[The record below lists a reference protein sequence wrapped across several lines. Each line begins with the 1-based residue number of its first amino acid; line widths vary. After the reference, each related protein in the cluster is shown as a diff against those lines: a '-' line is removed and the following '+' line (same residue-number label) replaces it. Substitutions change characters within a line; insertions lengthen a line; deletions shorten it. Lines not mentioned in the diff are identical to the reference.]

1 MKNEQEKKEYTT
13 PAMEVVTFE
22 HRANLL
28 QASEEMPQNMGV
40 DWDD

>member
-1 MKNEQEKKEYTT
+1 MKNEQEKKEYTA

-28 QASEEMPQNMGV
+28 QASETPETMRV

>member
-1 MKNEQEKKEYTT
+1 MKNEQEKKLYTP

-28 QASEEMPQNMGV
+28 QASEETPETIGV